1 MPVLIKDLRTV
12 LKKVTPKKKK
22 LSKQDKKRQFVKAL
36 QKSIDNVVPDG
47 YTGTIRTDNMSVY
60 KKDANKFFNIFSKQ
74 LDVFKKK
81 LKIKG
86 KKKK

>member
-1 MPVLIKDLRTV
+1 MGVLIKDVSTV
-12 LKKVTPKKKK
+12 LKKIAPKKKK

-60 KKDANKFFNIFSKQ
+60 KKDSDKYFKILDQQLKIFG
-74 LDVFKKK
+74 DA
-81 LKIKG
+81 LKIKQ
-86 KKKK
+86 KKQ

>member
-1 MPVLIKDLRTV
+1 MSKNKVKKSDFVKDLQI
-12 LKKVTPKKKK
+12 KIDKV
-22 LSKQDKKRQFVKAL
+22 
-36 QKSIDNVVPDG
+36 IPDG
-47 YTGTIRTDNMSVY
+47 YKGEIRTDNMSVY